1 MISILLNFLLMNI
14 TSAARLRTSNDPV
27 NCSKT
32 ITLKNGEIPSYVDEQ
47 WDSYCAHK
55 FISRVAPHG
64 TLSVFGAYIVSE
76 QHQDEYELIRTFAKK
91 WTEQPRA
98 QLWPIATGGG
108 LGIMEAAT
116 RGAREARGGKGIA
129 LSFLIPVDKN
139 GQFEKN
145 SPFNLK
151 EYSFTYRDIAK
162 READLINY
170 AEAIVVGLG
179 GVGTQGELMFTL
191 SELSLHK
198 KKPIPLIVLAPKDEA
213 EKFISGFFTLIQMG
227 LLDKKT
233 CELLNLTNSAEKAV
247 ELILMKENQRKQDD
261 SSACNFFTNN
271 LH

>member
-1 MISILLNFLLMNI
+1 M
-14 TSAARLRTSNDPV
+14 
-27 NCSKT
+27 
-32 ITLKNGEIPSYVDEQ
+32 
-47 WDSYCAHK
+47 
-55 FISRVAPHG
+55 
-64 TLSVFGAYIVSE
+64 
-76 QHQDEYELIRTFAKK
+76 
-91 WTEQPRA
+91 
-98 QLWPIATGGG
+98 
-108 LGIMEAAT
+108 
-116 RGAREARGGKGIA
+116 
-129 LSFLIPVDKN
+129 
-139 GQFEKN
+139 
-145 SPFNLK
+145 
-151 EYSFTYRDIAK
+151 
-162 READLINY
+162 
-170 AEAIVVGLG
+170 VGLG